1 MVDQGI
7 KDLNSPNNK
16 LLIITGEVS
25 GDLIGASLIRELKSL
40 QPELIITGI
49 GGDRMK
55 SSGMNLIY
63 HSDQMAILGFVEV
76 IKHLP
81 FIRQVR
87 KKIIETVIQEN
98 IRCVVLIDYP
108 GFNLNIA
115 KKLKERG
122 IKIIYYVSPQIWAWA
137 KGRVKKVQ
145 RFVDK
150 MLVVFPFEVEFY
162 NNEKVNVE
170 YVGHPLVERIS
181 QYNFFSKEDFFAK
194 YNLDEEKKT
203 LLVMPGSRE
212 QEVKEIFPETIKAAD
227 MLAKKFD
234 LQVVVAKSKNID
246 AKVFR
251 DLSVSEKFTLIE
263 DHNYELMKYSYFG
276 IIKSGTSTLEAGY
289 FTLPMVVVYK
299 TSSLTYLIGKQLIKL
314 DKIGMVNILL
324 DKMVVP
330 ELIQNEANSENIIN
344 TTSKIISDEK
354 IYQSIKHKL
363 EFVKEK
369 LGSGGAS
376 KKAAKTILEIM
387 NEP

>member
-137 KGRVKKVQ
+137 KGRVKK
-145 RFVDK
+145 FSDLLTK
-150 MLVVFPFEVEFY
+150 CWLFFP
-162 NNEKVNVE
+162 
-170 YVGHPLVERIS
+170 
-181 QYNFFSKEDFFAK
+181 SKL
-194 YNLDEEKKT
+194 NSITMKK
-203 LLVMPGSRE
+203 
-212 QEVKEIFPETIKAAD
+212 
-227 MLAKKFD
+227 
-234 LQVVVAKSKNID
+234 
-246 AKVFR
+246 
-251 DLSVSEKFTLIE
+251 
-263 DHNYELMKYSYFG
+263 
-276 IIKSGTSTLEAGY
+276 
-289 FTLPMVVVYK
+289 
-299 TSSLTYLIGKQLIKL
+299 
-314 DKIGMVNILL
+314 
-324 DKMVVP
+324 
-330 ELIQNEANSENIIN
+330 
-344 TTSKIISDEK
+344 
-354 IYQSIKHKL
+354 
-363 EFVKEK
+363 
-369 LGSGGAS
+369 
-376 KKAAKTILEIM
+376 
-387 NEP
+387 

>member
-1 MVDQGI
+1 M
-7 KDLNSPNNK
+7 NSPNNK

-289 FTLPMVVVYK
+289 FSLPMVVVYK

-330 ELIQNEANSENIIN
+330 ELIQNEANSENIFN

-354 IYQSIKHKL
+354 IYQTIKHKL